1 MSTYKKYIIEFTHQ
15 DGKVEEVELIT
26 DRIEWSIEQWKRNR
40 AIVNHKIIKEESS
53 NQNNNQQMLFG

>member
-1 MSTYKKYIIEFTHQ
+1 MSTYKKYIIEITHQ
-15 DGKVEEVELIT
+15 DGKIEEVELIT